1 MNNSA
6 PFFKYF
12 FLSFFI
18 LINSFLFSQESGD
31 SLRFSI
37 RGFVDSYYG
46 FDAGQPNQTLDG
58 KRLPFLYNHTRHN
71 SFSVNLAFIQLNVDH
86 ERFRSRLGVQ
96 GGTYVTDNYAG
107 EPAMLRHFSEANVGV
122 RLAKKKNLWMDVGI
136 LPSHIGF
143 ESAIST
149 ENVNLSRSLVA
160 ELSPYYMAGARLVYK
175 TKKNWEFEALL
186 CNGWQRIQ
194 RPNGVKYLS
203 GGTRM
208 TYETDRYKFNWS
220 TFVGTDSPG
229 NSVRM
234 RYFSNLY
241 STWKLGKRGEMTLN
255 ADLGTQQ
262 LYNWN
267 QAFGTWMG
275 FAAVGRVALGD
286 KWKIGGRGELYY
298 DPERVMAGGT
308 TFYEFMAT
316 GASIN
321 ADLQIHEG
329 VYMRW
334 EARWLNYSSLK
345 MGDNGLMAFQRNN
358 FFFLGSLTVDI
369 NRQLK

>member
-1 MNNSA
+1 MMR
-6 PFFKYF
+6 
-12 FLSFFI
+12 LS
-18 LINSFLFSQESGD
+18 LICFTLISSFTQAQEISD
-31 SLRFSI
+31 SVKFSI

-46 FDAGQPNQTLDG
+46 FDAGQPNQTFNN

-71 SFSVNLAFIQLNVDH
+71 SFSINHAFIQLNIDH

-96 GGTYVTDNYAG
+96 GGTYVTDNYAS
-107 EPAMLRHFSEANVGV
+107 EPAMLRHFSEANVGI
-122 RLAKKKNLWMDVGI
+122 RLAKKRNLWLDIGI

-143 ESAIST
+143 ESAISK

-175 TKKNWEFEALL
+175 TEKNWEFEALL

-208 TYETDRYKFNWS
+208 TYESDRYKFNWS

-229 NSVRM
+229 NFNSVRM

-262 LYNWN
+262 LYNSN
-267 QAFGTWMG
+267 QAYGTWMG
-275 FAAVGRVALGD
+275 FAAVGRVALGE
-286 KWKIGGRGELYY
+286 KWKIGGRAELYY
-298 DPERVMAGGT
+298 DPEHVIIGGPS
-308 TFYEFMAT
+308 FYEFVAA

-321 ADLQIHEG
+321 ADLTIHKG
-329 VYMRW
+329 VYLRW
-334 EARWLNYSSLK
+334 ECRWLNWSTLK
-345 MGDNGLMAFQRNN
+345 FENGNLVPYQKNN
-358 FFFLGSLTVDI
+358 FFFLGSLAIDI
-369 NRQLK
+369 NKEWK